1 MEWGPP
7 EAYASRKSGRLRGG
21 CPDLDHVVRDP
32 DGTLFVS
39 AEGKGESMDLL
50 PSPGDDCN
58 EVPENDRVD
67 FTGFKI
73 IEATDD
79 CFRQFGQARH
89 LTSRSDLDEVD
100 GPASDA
106 PGLPAPSRSL
116 EGRFD
121 IDAAMVEALERVMV
135 FHGPGTLTWGAQPEG
150 SFGDATRSDGT
161 VQPRPSD
168 LDA

>member
-1 MEWGPP
+1 
-7 EAYASRKSGRLRGG
+7 
-21 CPDLDHVVRDP
+21 
-32 DGTLFVS
+32 
-39 AEGKGESMDLL
+39 MDLL

-58 EVPENDRVD
+58 EVPETDRVD

-89 LTSRSDLDEVD
+89 LTGHTDRDEVN
-100 GPASDA
+100 GPVSGS

-135 FHGPGTLTWGAQPEG
+135 YHGPASPTWGAQPED
-150 SFGDATRSDGT
+150 SFGDAMRSDGT
-161 VQPRPSD
+161 VQPGPQD